1 MVDYRDDER
10 EGPVVVR
17 RPVHDAGMK
26 LEAKV
31 KAGDVPAF
39 ETARAEAAKFREAG
53 KGEDAA
59 FWTAVFDFLMWRES
73 VGAETEII
81 ILEEGE
87 SWDAEEGE
95 VVRPGARRPQEADP
109 E

>member
-17 RPVHDAGMK
+17 RPVYDAGMK
-26 LEAKV
+26 LEGTV
-31 KAGDVPAF
+31 KAGDPPAF
-39 ETARAEAAKFREAG
+39 ETARTQAAQFREAG
-53 KGEDAA
+53 KTEDAA
-59 FWTAVFDFLMWRES
+59 FWTEVFDFLMWRES

-95 VVRPGARRPQEADP
+95 VVRPGARRQQEADP